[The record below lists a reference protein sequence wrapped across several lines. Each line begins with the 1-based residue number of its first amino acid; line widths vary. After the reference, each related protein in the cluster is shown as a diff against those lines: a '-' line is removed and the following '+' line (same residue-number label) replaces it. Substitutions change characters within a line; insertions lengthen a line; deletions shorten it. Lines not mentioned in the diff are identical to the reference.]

1 MSVTTNPLV
10 NGGSTGSVS
19 INGVNYLILAD
30 GTQMPLAIMTGTPI
44 EPKVAAAWEQIV
56 ELDHGSD
63 ADHVEIL
70 LTLNCTT
77 GDPDTP
83 DTALASA
90 RFTDPDSNAEVVK
103 TEIDGAAAGAVMS
116 WYAPGGITC
125 IHFGLRGSGPYTV
138 AAANTLTALQMVVMT
153 FADSLG
159 VNAIEVRFGTA
170 QVGAG
175 SNNRYRSI
183 TVTGYAA

>member
-19 INGVNYLILAD
+19 IDGVNYLILAD

-70 LTLNCTT
+70 LTLNATT

-83 DTALASA
+83 DTAIASA
-90 RFTDPDSNAEVVK
+90 RFTSPDSNAEVVK
-103 TEIDGAAAGAVMS
+103 TEIDGASAGAVMA

-125 IHFGLRGSGPYTV
+125 LHFGLRGAGPYTV

-153 FADSLG
+153 WANSLA
-159 VNAIEVRFGTA
+159 VNTVEVR
-170 QVGAG
+170 VGSSTVGGGA
-175 SNNRYRSI
+175 NKRYRSI
-183 TVTGYAA
+183 TVTGYSS